1 MGFCIRFW
9 ASTHQPVFSEEA
21 FSVYEVKFWMF
32 PYDPSY
38 PPGYPLFIKFW
49 TNLSTD
55 LTWIRFPNVVAGSV
69 SIIIFWQ
76 LLRRNLSTVHA
87 HIGAFLLSISAL
99 HIHYSWVSRPHAF
112 TTLLAILSLSL
123 LLKIAKGIAGKKLPG
138 TGLLAGYFIIN
149 TIGALLSHGYTLF
162 LAGSFVSI
170 LIWLRRQAMLKALTS
185 NLTNLITI
193 GLHCLLP
200 IIQYSFIHGRIGPLA
215 DSAEWIPDI
224 SLEMIVSVFL
234 TLFNT
239 TKTLTGELYASSLVV
254 VYITLIV
261 VAVIFRALYLNLQK
275 KHAFLAIMLVNTTI
289 TAFIGAI
296 VVYNTS
302 GLSILQP
309 RLLLPLHILYIIGIA
324 AAVPALHK
332 YFLHLRSSVSMQ
344 SIEAIFLTVFIIF
357 SFRSLLLLNLRP
369 YYNTNED
376 IQAIK
381 ELANDA
387 EGIVLVFPRYELI
400 TVHYL
405 WGINDNAGKP
415 LRYSYRLMNLPHDA
429 PLNEYITLLP
439 TGKPFTVIHWRNS
452 GALTPGARRAIDK
465 LIQLCPQKSVKNIDI
480 LSCPAIP
487 PSP

>member
-21 FSVYEVKFWMF
+21 FSVYEAKFWTF

-38 PPGYPLFIKFW
+38 PPGYPLFVKFW
-49 TNLSTD
+49 TYFSTD
-55 LTWIRFPNVVAGSV
+55 LTWIRLPNVVAGSV
-69 SIIIFWQ
+69 SIVIFWQ
-76 LLRRNLSTVHA
+76 LLRRNLSTFHA
-87 HIGAFLLSISAL
+87 HIGAFLLSVSAL

-112 TTLLAILSLSL
+112 ATLSAILSLSL

-138 TGLLAGYFIIN
+138 TGLLAEYFIIN
-149 TIGALLSHGYTLF
+149 TIGAFLSHGYTLF

-170 LIWLRRQAMLKALTS
+170 IIWLRQQAMLKALTS
-185 NLTNLITI
+185 NKAVLFTV

-200 IIQYSFIHGRIGPLA
+200 IIQYGFIHGRIGPLA

-224 SLEMIVSVFL
+224 SPEMIVSVFL

-261 VAVIFRALYLNLQK
+261 IAVIFRALYLNLQK
-275 KHAFLAIMLVNTTI
+275 KHAFLAIMLISSTV
-289 TAFIGAI
+289 TALVGAL
-296 VVYNTS
+296 VVYNMV

-309 RLLLPLHILYIIGIA
+309 RLLLSLHILYIIGMVA
-324 AAVPALHK
+324 AIPTLYKH
-332 YFLHLRSSVSMQ
+332 LRHLRSSVTMH

-357 SFRSLLLLNLRP
+357 SFRSLLLLNLHP

-376 IQAIK
+376 IQTIK
-381 ELANDA
+381 KLADDT

-405 WGINDNAGKP
+405 WGINDNVGKP
-415 LRYSYRLMNLPHDA
+415 LRYSYRLMNLPYDA
-429 PLNEYITLLP
+429 PLNDYITLLP

-452 GALTPGARRAIDK
+452 GALTPGARRAVDMF
-465 LIQLCPQKSVKNIDI
+465 IQLCPQKSVKNIDI